1 MRPSAK
7 KTKIML
13 IHNIITPYIIP
24 LFNRLA
30 SMPQIDLYVYF
41 MAASEKNRK
50 WIPELGSQFKYK
62 VLPGFSLNFFA
73 KDLFSYHINLS
84 IIWELIRNHYDII
97 LSAGYASFTN
107 QIAFFYSKICKKPFI
122 LWSGSTINEP
132 SSLRK
137 VSLPLVKFIV
147 RHSDA
152 LIAYGTRAKDYLI
165 HLGASPERIFVAYN
179 TVDVDFLGQQSS
191 KLKIKKKELKD
202 ELGIRNKA
210 IVLYVGQLVERK
222 GVKYLL
228 KAYAQLKG
236 EFDVALLIVGDGIQ
250 KNELEDLCAKEDIQ
264 DAFFVG
270 YKQLEE
276 LPAYYAA
283 SDIFVLPSTEEVWGL
298 VLNEAMAC
306 GLPVITTDKVGASVD
321 LIKEGVNGYVVEAKN
336 VERLYQ
342 AMKKILSNPE
352 LKQSMGNKSQ
362 QIINDGFRL
371 EDAKQGFANT
381 IDYIASKS

>member
-1 MRPSAK
+1 
-7 KTKIML
+7 
-13 IHNIITPYIIP
+13 
-24 LFNRLA
+24 
-30 SMPQIDLYVYF
+30 